1 MKIKE
6 GFILRKVGGSNVIVP
21 TGNETNE
28 FNGMITTND
37 TGAFIFEKL
46 QSGMNSDEIVK
57 TITEEFEID
66 SERRKYIWIVI
77 LAKKGITDYKYII
90 YNNRER
96 IWFR

>member
-28 FNGMITTND
+28 
-37 TGAFIFEKL
+37 L
-46 QSGMNSDEIVK
+46 VK

-66 SERRKYIWIVI
+66 SETATKDVEKFIEKMKDANIF
-77 LAKKGITDYKYII
+77 
-90 YNNRER
+90 E
-96 IWFR
+96 

>member
-21 TGNETNE
+21 TGNE

-66 SERRKYIWIVI
+66 SETATKDVEKFIEKMKDANIF
-77 LAKKGITDYKYII
+77 
-90 YNNRER
+90 E
-96 IWFR
+96 

>member
-1 MKIKE
+1 MKAPFLFIE
-6 GFILRKVGGSNVIVP
+6 GE
-21 TGNETNE
+21 GNETNE

-66 SERRKYIWIVI
+66 SETATKDVEKFIEKMKDANIF
-77 LAKKGITDYKYII
+77 
-90 YNNRER
+90 E
-96 IWFR
+96 

>member
-66 SERRKYIWIVI
+66 SETATKDVEKFIEKMKDTNIF
-77 LAKKGITDYKYII
+77 
-90 YNNRER
+90 E
-96 IWFR
+96 

>member
-46 QSGMNSDEIVK
+46 FISHYSFPI
-57 TITEEFEID
+57 
-66 SERRKYIWIVI
+66 
-77 LAKKGITDYKYII
+77 
-90 YNNRER
+90 
-96 IWFR
+96 

>member
-28 FNGMITTND
+28 FNEMITTND

-66 SERRKYIWIVI
+66 SETATKDVEKFIEKMKDANIF
-77 LAKKGITDYKYII
+77 
-90 YNNRER
+90 E
-96 IWFR
+96 